1 MLPIPFTFTSG
12 IVYGPEQTFT
22 ASTGTFTRNQINTNN
37 ASYVSTF
44 VDLVTPSSYNLTET
58 YYVSSIHLG
67 SGGSNAVN
75 LRYGGYIEVYL
86 KTTNQTGIS
95 SVIAGVEDV
104 PSVMTKVATIN
115 SSWPGLS
122 ASGGNDGNES
132 GVYWPGNA
140 TQIRKINFDNI
151 FEWNSSL
158 NLMIAFKAYAPYAA
172 VKNAFTDTW
181 EDNYP
186 TRPSS
191 GIGGLYTGSAG
202 DQHWFRSGPVGASSE
217 SGSGPC
223 HILYM
228 RKALS

>member
-1 MLPIPFTFTSG
+1 MLPIPFTYTSG
-12 IVYGPEQTFT
+12 TIYGPEQTFT
-22 ASTGTFTRNQINTNN
+22 ASTGSFIKSQINTKN

-44 VDLVTPSSYNLTET
+44 VDLVTPSAYNLTET

-67 SGGSNAVN
+67 SGGANAVN

-132 GVYWPGNA
+132 GVYWPGSP
-140 TQIRKINFDNI
+140 TQIRKINFDTI
-151 FEWNSSL
+151 FEWNPSL

-172 VKNAFTDTW
+172 VKNITTDTW
-181 EDNYP
+181 EDDYP
-186 TRPSS
+186 NRPSTSVS
-191 GIGGLYTGSAG
+191 GFYTGSTG
-202 DQHWFRSGPVGASSE
+202 DQHWFRSGPVGASSDA
-217 SGSGPC
+217 GSGPC